1 MNSESSRTPIAQL
14 LIDIRGGLSQSDFS
28 RKIGA
33 AKTTVVNYE
42 MGHRLPDVDFLVSV
56 SNATGADLAE
66 LLRARIES
74 GDHQPREKSVLDT
87 LSDLG
92 IINRGRFE
100 TVPAPSSTPDPAR
113 LRLAITLAEDAA
125 AASSAPMSPD
135 HKADL
140 VMTFYMRLE
149 NKGE

>member
-1 MNSESSRTPIAQL
+1 MAEIV
-14 LIDIRGGLSQSDFS
+14 
-28 RKIGA
+28 GA
-33 AKTTVVNYE
+33 HKNTLANYE
-42 MGHRLPDVDFLVSV
+42 TGKRLPDVQFLVAF

-66 LLRARIES
+66 LVRLLIQS
-74 GDHQPREKSVLDT
+74 GEHQPREKSVLDT

-92 IINRGRFE
+92 IINRGHFE

-113 LRLAITLAEDAA
+113 LRLAITMAEDAA
-125 AASSAPMSPD
+125 AASSTPMSPD
-135 HKADL
+135 HKSDL